1 MPIDPL
7 PPDAE
12 DDQDGW
18 RAMLARLGTRRVY
31 PPQTIVIQE
40 GDTSDLLYLIHE
52 GSGRVYSSNDEGRV
66 IVYGEYAA
74 GDLLGEPAL
83 AGGVRS
89 ASVMTLEKTVCSV
102 IRLADFKQSIEANP
116 GFAMQVIFNL
126 IRLVRAASDNV
137 KSLALDDVYG
147 RVIRLLMKS
156 AVVEGDHWVIPHK
169 LTHQEIA
176 DHVGS
181 SREMVGR
188 ILKELQTGGYVQ
200 SDKNQF
206 VIWKKPPAGW

>member
-1 MPIDPL
+1 MPIAT
-7 PPDAE
+7 PPSVDE
-12 DDQDGW
+12 DSSEPW
-18 RAMLARLGTRRVY
+18 RDMLARLGIRRVY

-52 GSGRVYSSNDEGRV
+52 GSGRIYSSNEEGRV
-66 IVYGEYAA
+66 IVYGEFAA

-83 AGGVRS
+83 DGGLRS
-89 ASVMTLEKTVCSV
+89 ASVMTLEKTVCTV
-102 IRLADFKQSIEANP
+102 IRLADFKESIVSNP

-126 IRLVRAASDNV
+126 IRLVRASSENV

-147 RVIRLLMKS
+147 RVIRLLMKT
-156 AVVEGDHWVIPHK
+156 AVPEGDHWIIPHK

-188 ILKELQTGGYVQ
+188 ILKELHTGGYVLF
-200 SDKNQF
+200 DKNAV
-206 VIWKKPPAGW
+206 VIRKKPPAGW

>member
-1 MPIDPL
+1 MPIA
-7 PPDAE
+7 PPPAADE
-12 DDQDGW
+12 DSNEGW
-18 RAMLARLGTRRVY
+18 RDVLARLGTRRVY

-52 GSGRVYSSNDEGRV
+52 GTGRIYSSNDEGRV
-66 IVYGEYAA
+66 IVYGQYAA

-83 AGGVRS
+83 DGGTRS
-89 ASVMTLEKTVCSV
+89 ASVMTIEKTVCTA
-102 IRLADFKQSIEANP
+102 IRLIDFKQRIVSNP
-116 GFAMQVIFNL
+116 DFAMQVIFNL
-126 IRLVRAASDNV
+126 IRVVRASSENI

-156 AVVEGDHWVIPHK
+156 AIPEGDHWIIPHK

-188 ILKELQTGGYVQ
+188 ILKELHTGGYVL
-200 SDKNQF
+200 SDKNTV
-206 VIWKKPPAGW
+206 VIRKKPPAGW

>member
-1 MPIDPL
+1 MPIA
-7 PPDAE
+7 PPPSIDE
-12 DDQDGW
+12 DNEEW
-18 RAMLARLGTRRVY
+18 RDMLARLGTRRVY

-52 GSGRVYSSNDEGRV
+52 GSGRIYSSNDEGRV
-66 IVYGEYAA
+66 IVYGEFKV

-83 AGGVRS
+83 DGGTRS
-89 ASVMTLEKTVCSV
+89 ASVMTLEKTVCTV
-102 IRLADFKQSIEANP
+102 IRLADFRQSIVANP

-147 RVIRLLMKS
+147 RVIRLLMKN
-156 AVVEGDHWVIPHK
+156 AVVDGDHWVIPYK

-200 SDKNQF
+200 SDKNAF